1 MMLRYSLNRDSAAS
15 LIESA
20 VDRVLSS
27 GARTPD
33 IARSGDEVIGTKEM
47 GKRICSAMKAI

>member
-1 MMLRYSLNRDSAAS
+1 MNLSMVLPQTLRDRT
-15 LIESA
+15 SA